1 MRNNRINYVVV
12 GGFVLA
18 MVVGLVVSL
27 ALLTG
32 RTGASDAYFTVYRN
46 VAGIKFG
53 TQVLYEGY
61 PIGQVEEITPMERDG
76 TMFFRVDFTVAKG
89 WRIPEGS
96 VARVASSGLL
106 AAVTVNI
113 DAGPGGAALEPGSH
127 VAGKEADNIF
137 AAVSSVA
144 SDMTNL
150 TEQSLK
156 PLLANID
163 RTVSTVSGLL
173 EGDVQELFGQLSS
186 LAQDLSVLAL
196 DMSERLPKIADNI
209 ETFTVKMNRSSDELM
224 AFLSPENR
232 KSVEKLIAT
241 ADATVESYARVADD
255 LGRTRQKLDR
265 FLDDVNTMVG
275 DNRLDIEKSI
285 VDLRYVID
293 SMARHV
299 DSLNQNME
307 GAARNLYEFS
317 RQIRQNPGLL
327 LGGTSPADKAAS
339 R

>member
-1 MRNNRINYVVV
+1 VNNNKLNYVVV

-18 MVVGLVVSL
+18 MGVGLMVAL

-32 RTGASDAYFTVYRN
+32 RTGASDGYFTVYRN

-76 TMFFRVDFTVAKG
+76 TMLFRVDFAVVQG
-89 WRIPEGS
+89 WRIPQGS
-96 VARVASSGLL
+96 VARIASSGLL
-106 AAVTVNI
+106 AAVTLNI
-113 DAGPGGAALEPGSH
+113 DAGPGGAAMEPGSR
-127 VAGKEADNIF
+127 VEGREADNIF

-150 TEQSLK
+150 TERSLK

-163 RTVSTVSGLL
+163 RTVSTVAGLL
-173 EGDVQELFGQLSS
+173 EGDVRDLVGQLAS
-186 LAQDLSVLAL
+186 LARDLSVLAL

-209 ETFTVKMNRSSDELM
+209 ETFTEKMNTSSDELR

-232 KSVEKLIAT
+232 KSVEDLIAT
-241 ADATVESYARVADD
+241 ADATIESYARVAGD
-255 LGRTRQKLDR
+255 LGLTRKKLDR
-265 FLDDVNTMVG
+265 FLEVINTMVS
-275 DNRLDIEKSI
+275 DNRLEIEKSI

-293 SMARHV
+293 SMARNV
-299 DSLNQNME
+299 DSLNQNLD
-307 GAARNLYEFS
+307 GAARNMYEFS
-317 RQIRQNPGLL
+317 RQIRKNPGLL
-327 LGGTSPADKAAS
+327 LGGTPPTDKGAS
-339 R
+339 Q